1 MVRRLVTVLSLA
13 IASAQAAQQGMVSG
27 ELKKWH
33 RVTITFE
40 GPATAEGATPN
51 PFRDFRLNV
60 TFTHADRSVVVPG
73 FYAAD
78 GNAAESGAEK
88 GNCWRVHFTP
98 DATGPWTY
106 AASFRTGPDVA
117 LSDDPDAGTP
127 AAFDGTRGTF
137 AVGPSDK
144 TGRDFRAKGLLRYV
158 GKHHL
163 QFAETREW
171 FLKGGADSPENF
183 LGYADFDGTYRHGA
197 TGGQR
202 PGEASADKLHR
213 YDPHLADWR
222 PGDPAWRGDKGK
234 GIIGA
239 LNYLASKG
247 MNSVYFLTMNVHGD
261 GKDVWPWT
269 AHDERFRFDCSKL
282 DQWEIVFSH
291 MTRQGI
297 ALHVLTQETE
307 NDQLLDGG
315 ALGPQRRLYY
325 RELVARF
332 AHHPALVW
340 NLGEENTNT
349 TAELK
354 AFSAFIRDLDP
365 YDHPIVVHTFPGQ
378 YDKVYT
384 PLLGYEHLEGTSLQT
399 NATREQTL
407 RWVSRSAAAGRP
419 WVVCLDEIGPAN
431 TGVKPDA
438 DDPDHDE
445 VRKLHLWG
453 NLMAGG
459 AGVEWY
465 FGYKFPHNDL
475 NCEDWRSRDRMWD
488 QTRHALD
495 FFQQH
500 LPFAEMK
507 PADGLLSAR
516 GASCLARMGEVYA
529 IYLPNGGTTDLNF
542 GRLAAPFNVLWF
554 NPREGGAL
562 QEGTLK
568 QTRGP
573 GLAPLGEPPA
583 EKAKDWV
590 AIVKLPP
597 GVKADASLAEVALA
611 PPPAHAPRGEA
622 GEVIGL
628 TLINAD
634 TDQPVAG
641 FDPIPDGAVLDLAKL
656 PSRNLNIRANT
667 RPALVGS
674 VRFVLDDKAVK
685 TEDTAPYALGGD
697 RDGDYGPWTPAPGG
711 HTLAVTAH
719 SEPKAGGVA
728 SKPLTIR
735 FMVTGE

>member
-1 MVRRLVTVLSLA
+1 MKSRLVAALCLA
-13 IASAQAAQQGMVSG
+13 VGSAQAAQQGAVSG
-27 ELKKWH
+27 ELKMWH

-40 GPATAEGATPN
+40 GPATAEDATPN
-51 PFRDFRLNV
+51 PFRDFRLDV
-60 TFTHADRSVVVPG
+60 MFTRGERKLVVPG

-88 GNCWRVHFTP
+88 GNRWRVHFMP
-98 DATGPWTY
+98 DAEGEWSY
-106 AASFRTGPDVA
+106 AASFRTGLDVA
-117 LSDDPDAGTP
+117 LSDGPEAGQPTG
-127 AAFDGTRGTF
+127 FDGASGTF
-137 AVGPSDK
+137 TVAPTDK
-144 TGRDFRAKGLLRYV
+144 AGRDFRAKGLLRYV
-158 GKHHL
+158 GRHHL
-163 QFAETREW
+163 RFAQTGEW

-183 LGYADFDGTYRHGA
+183 LAYADFDGTYRHGA
-197 TGGQR
+197 AGGKR
-202 PGEASADKLHR
+202 PGEAAADRLHR
-213 YDPHLADWR
+213 YEPHLGDWR
-222 PGDPAWRGDKGK
+222 PGDPTWRGGKGK
-234 GIIGA
+234 GIIGS

-247 MNSVYFLTMNVHGD
+247 MNSVYFLTMNVNGD

-269 AHDERFRFDCSKL
+269 AHTERFRFDCSKL

-325 RELVARF
+325 RELIARF

-349 TAELK
+349 AAELK
-354 AFSAFIRDLDP
+354 AFSAFIRRLDP
-365 YDHPIVVHTFPGQ
+365 YGHPIVVHTFPGQ

-384 PLLGYEHLEGTSLQT
+384 PLLGYEHFEGPSLQT

-438 DDPDHDE
+438 DDPGHDE

-488 QTRHALD
+488 QTRHALE

-500 LPFAEMK
+500 LPFAEMR
-507 PADGLLSAR
+507 AAEGLLSAR
-516 GASCLARMGEVYA
+516 GAWCLAKPGQVYA
-529 IYLPNGGTTDLNF
+529 VYLPNGGTTDLNF
-542 GRLAAPFNVLWF
+542 GRLDVPFDVLWF
-554 NPREGGAL
+554 NPRDGGAL
-562 QEGTLK
+562 REGTLK
-568 QTRGP
+568 QARGP

-583 EKAKDWV
+583 DKGKDW
-590 AIVKLPP
+590 AALVKLPP
-597 GVKADASLAEVALA
+597 GVKVDLSLAEVGIA
-611 PPPAHAPRGEA
+611 PPPQPAKGQA
-622 GEVIGL
+622 GEVVSL

-634 TDQPVAG
+634 TDQPVPG
-641 FDPIPDGAVLDLAKL
+641 FDPIPDGAVLELGKL
-656 PSRNLNIRANT
+656 PTRNLNIRANA
-667 RPALVGS
+667 RPAQVGS
-674 VRFVLDDKAVK
+674 VRFELDGRPVK
-685 TEDTAPYALGGD
+685 TEDTAPYALAGD
-697 RDGDYGPWTPAPGG
+697 REGDYAAWTPTPGV
-711 HTLAVTAH
+711 HTLSATAH
-719 SEPKAGGVA
+719 SEPKAGGLA
-728 SKPLTIR
+728 SKPFTIR
-735 FMVTGE
+735 FAVRGD